1 MSETEYLEKYDSQKP
16 HRNDT
21 DIVFYGL
28 SAVKSAAAV
37 EIAHQLGFTGLVPLF
52 SGEFCSFASMTDLY
66 IHCVLKKFTLVNFV
80 ITQSNVDQF

>member
-1 MSETEYLEKYDSQKP
+1 MSETEYLEKYDAQKP

-37 EIAHQLGFTGLVPLF
+37 QIAHQLGFHGLAENFAHLYSQWF
-52 SGEFCSFASMTDLY
+52 SIYTVS
-66 IHCVLKKFTLVNFV
+66 KKKVN
-80 ITQSNVDQF
+80 QNVF

>member
-1 MSETEYLEKYDSQKP
+1 MSEMEYLDKYDSQKP

-37 EIAHQLGFTGLVPLF
+37 EIAHQLGFKGLVPLF
-52 SGEFCSFASMTDLY
+52 SGEFCSLAFTTDLCIY
-66 IHCVLKKFTLVNFV
+66 DVN
-80 ITQSNVDQF
+80 